1 MKSRSSKPQS
11 PHRFAYG
18 GLDRVIHERAR
29 LGVLTSLVSHPGGL
43 LFADLKQLCGL
54 TDGNLSR
61 YLQILE
67 TAELIEIFKSYKR
80 KRPQTLCRIS
90 AQGRKRYLDYLT
102 VLEQVVLDAA
112 AAVKSN
118 SDKTAR
124 DLPGQLNRTR

>member
-1 MKSRSSKPQS
+1 
-11 PHRFAYG
+11 
-18 GLDRVIHERAR
+18 
-29 LGVLTSLVSHPGGL
+29 VLTSLVSHPGGL

-61 YLQILE
+61 HLQILE

-80 KRPQTLCRIS
+80 KRPQTLCRITT
-90 AQGRKRYLDYLT
+90 QGRKRYLDYLT

-112 AAVKSN
+112 LAVKSN

-124 DLPGQLNRTR
+124 DLPGN